1 MATIVMSND
10 FNASTDFVYTKAKL
24 NERGGKSIGILNKS
38 NKKALYLQTPLM
50 LTWGVNEYVDDNT
63 QKKSYDLA
71 LQFPNDEY
79 NNPECDAFLK
89 NMQEL
94 EMRIKNDAI
103 TNCKEWLNKPKMSP
117 DAVDALWSS
126 MLKYPKDKATEEPD
140 KTRAPT
146 LKIKIPYWEG
156 LFKNVEIYSENRNLL
171 FPNDDNVSIN
181 ELIGKGSNVATII
194 QCGGIWVA
202 NGKFGVTW
210 KLFQAVVKPKTSLSG
225 KCHIVLSDKD
235 KEKLTSAIQAD
246 DDDNDDG
253 DEPVVVQSITQ
264 VPDSDDEEVPEVVVK
279 NDDLKNEV
287 KNDLKDDPKN
297 EVTDEQVK
305 QVAVE
310 DAPKK
315 KRVVKK

>member
-156 LFKNVEIYSENRNLL
+156 VFKNVEIYSENRNLL
-171 FPNDDNVSIN
+171 FPNDDNVAIN
-181 ELIGKGSNVATII
+181 ELIGKASNVATII

-246 DDDNDDG
+246 DDDDG

-279 NDDLKNEV
+279 NDDLKDDS
-287 KNDLKDDPKN
+287 KNDPKN
-297 EVTDEQVK
+297 DPKDEVTEEQVK

>member
-156 LFKNVEIYSENRNLL
+156 VFKNVEIYSENRNLL

-181 ELIGKGSNVATII
+181 ELIGKASNVATII

-246 DDDNDDG
+246 DEDDDG
-253 DEPVVVQSITQ
+253 IEPVVVQSITQ
-264 VPDSDDEEVPEVVVK
+264 VPDSDDEEVPEVVK
-279 NDDLKNEV
+279 DDLKNDL
-287 KNDLKDDPKN
+287 KNDPNNDQKD
-297 EVTDEQVK
+297 ELTEEQVK